1 MKITILGSGN
11 AAHAFARAISN
22 TPGLT
27 LQQICARDPRRGKEL
42 ASSFGA
48 SYAGSAEDAAEAE
61 LYIVAVSDS
70 AVGEVSGRLRVNP
83 AAAVVHASG
92 GLSIDAVK
100 SPTPH
105 KGVLYPLQTFSCG
118 RDVEMKDTPLFI
130 EYTSPTAHRII
141 MQAASSLSDNVREAD
156 SASRNRLHAAAVVA
170 GNFSNHLYSL
180 AARILKDG
188 GTDLSVLAP
197 LILETARKAIDSG
210 DPASVQTGPAARHD
224 EVTLE
229 RHLRLL
235 ERLHDTN
242 ITEIYKLMSKSI
254 WETSKKI

>member
-11 AAHAFARAISN
+11 VAHAFARAIS
-22 TPGLT
+22 TAPELE
-27 LQQICARDPRRGKEL
+27 LQQICARNACRGKEL
-42 ASSFGA
+42 ASSYGA
-48 SYAGSAEDAAEAE
+48 SYTGSPEEAADAE
-61 LYIVAVSDS
+61 LYIVAVNDS
-70 AVGEVSGRLRVNP
+70 AVGEVSGRLRVKST
-83 AAAVVHASG
+83 AVVVHASG

-118 RDVEMKDTPLFI
+118 RDLEMKDTPLFI
-130 EYTSPTAHRII
+130 EYASPEAQRII
-141 MQAASSLSDNVREAD
+141 MHVASSLSDSVLEAD
-156 SASRNRLHAAAVVA
+156 SAARNRLHAAAVIA

-188 GTDLSVLAP
+188 GMDLSVLAP

-210 DPASVQTGPAARHD
+210 DPELVQTGPAARHD
-224 EVTLE
+224 GVTLE
-229 RHLRLL
+229 RHLHLL
-235 ERLHDTN
+235 ERLHDTD

-254 WETSKKI
+254 WETSKKT